1 VNILNGQI
9 LNKKIIFVTGTRA
22 DWGKLKS
29 LITETS
35 SNMFDVYVFIT
46 GMHNDAKYGDTYLDV
61 QRIGGVKFYRFDNKT
76 DETTMDLTVSKT
88 IIGFS
93 DYVDKIKPDLIVV
106 HGDRPEPLAC
116 AIVGSFKNILV
127 AHVEGGEVSG
137 TIDELIRHSI
147 SKLSH
152 IHFVSNKKA
161 KTRLIQMGE
170 NSSSI
175 FIIGSP
181 DVDLMFS
188 RDLPSIED
196 AREKYE
202 IYFEN
207 YSICLFHPVT
217 TEINYTKNQIDV
229 LINSL
234 IESNKNYIIIY
245 PNNDLGSNL
254 IIESYRK
261 INSKRIKILPSIRFE
276 YFLTILKNSDFII
289 GNSSA
294 GIREAPYY
302 SIYSIN
308 IGTRQNKRD
317 VNKMILSV
325 DFNKENILKAIEKAE
340 KKKNLITVKN
350 FGLGKSSKKFIKVL
364 ANESFWETNN
374 QKEFHDIDVE

>member
-1 VNILNGQI
+1 MNILNGQI

-46 GMHNDAKYGDTYLDV
+46 GMHNDPKYGDTYLDV

>member
-1 VNILNGQI
+1 MI
-9 LNKKIIFVTGTRA
+9 LNKKIVFVTGTRA

-29 LITETS
+29 LIVKTAA
-35 SNMFDVYVFIT
+35 SNFDVYVFIT
-46 GMHNDAKYGDTYLDV
+46 GMHNDQKYGNTYLEV
-61 QRIGGVKFYRFDNKT
+61 QRVKNVSFNRFDNKT

-88 IIGFS
+88 IYGFS
-93 DYVDKIKPDLIVV
+93 KYVEKIKPDLIVV

-116 AIVGSFKNILV
+116 SIVGSFKNILV

-152 IHFVSNKKA
+152 IHFVSNERA
-161 KTRLIQMGE
+161 KERLVQMGE
-170 NSSSI
+170 NKKSI

-188 RDLPSIED
+188 KDLPMIKE

-202 IYFEN
+202 IDFEQ
-207 YSICLFHPVT
+207 YAICLFHPVT
-217 TEINYTKNQIDV
+217 TEAKYIISQTKCLVDSI
-229 LINSL
+229 
-234 IESNKNYIIIY
+234 IESEKNYIIIY
-245 PNNDLGSNL
+245 PNNDLGSNT
-254 IIESYRK
+254 IIDEYNK
-261 INSKRIKILPSIRFE
+261 INSNKIKILPSIRFE

-308 IGTRQNKRD
+308 LGSRQHKRD
-317 VNKMILSV
+317 MNTMIINA
-325 DFNKENILKAIEKAE
+325 DFE
-340 KKKNLITVKN
+340 KKKYYK
-350 FGLGKSSKKFIKVL
+350 
-364 ANESFWETNN
+364 
-374 QKEFHDIDVE
+374 Q

>member
-1 VNILNGQI
+1 MI

-29 LITETS
+29 LVTKS
-35 SNMFDVYVFIT
+35 SAKNFDVHVFIT
-46 GMHNDAKYGDTYLDV
+46 GMHNDPKYGSTYHDV
-61 QRIGGVKFYRFDNKT
+61 QTVNNVKFYRFDNKT
-76 DETTMDLTVSKT
+76 DESTMDLTVAKT
-88 IIGFS
+88 IGGFS
-93 DYVDKIKPDLIVV
+93 KYVEKINPDLIIV

-147 SKLSH
+147 TKLSH

-161 KTRLIQMGE
+161 RERLLQMGE
-170 NSSSI
+170 DKNSI

-188 RDLPSIED
+188 NSLPCISEAKNWYDIE
-196 AREKYE
+196 YE
-202 IYFEN
+202 D

-217 TEINYTKNQIDV
+217 TEISKLKNQVKCLTESLV
-229 LINSL
+229 L
-234 IESNKNYIIIY
+234 SNKNYVVIY
-245 PNNDLGSNL
+245 PNNDLGSNT
-254 IIESYRK
+254 IINAYKKLKSPK
-261 INSKRIKILPSIRFE
+261 IKLLSSVRFE
-276 YFLTILKNSDFII
+276 YFLTILKNAEFII

-317 VNKMILSV
+317 QNSFIINV
-325 DFNKENILKAIEKAE
+325 DFDKKEILNAIIQATKDTD
-340 KKKNLITVKN
+340 IRPVKN
-350 FGLGKSSKKFIKVL
+350 YGDGNSSKFFVDIINQNNFWKIK
-364 ANESFWETNN
+364 N
-374 QKEFHDIDVE
+374 QKVFNDIN